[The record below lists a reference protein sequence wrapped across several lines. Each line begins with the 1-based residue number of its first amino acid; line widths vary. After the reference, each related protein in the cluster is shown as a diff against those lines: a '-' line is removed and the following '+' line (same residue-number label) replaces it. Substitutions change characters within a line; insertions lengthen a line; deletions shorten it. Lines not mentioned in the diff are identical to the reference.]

1 MRIIKGDDFLEKV
14 LTSGMLERLPLY
26 LNYLKLLPE
35 DSPKNISATSIAKA
49 LNMGEVNVRKDL
61 AAISGSGKP
70 KVGYIVTELID
81 EIETNLGYRD
91 KRGTIIVGAGRLG
104 RALLDYSG
112 FAEYGINI
120 LAAFDTDESVCGETP
135 GGKKIL
141 PLKDLEEFCEE
152 YKVQIGIITVPATNA
167 QKVCD
172 LMIECGISSIWNF
185 APTHLNVRR
194 NILVQNEN
202 MAASLAVLSS
212 HLKWK

>member
-1 MRIIKGDDFLEKV
+1 MDKI

-26 LNYLKLLPE
+26 LNYLKALPA
-35 DSPKNISATSIAKA
+35 DSPKNISATAISRA

-81 EIETNLGYRD
+81 EIETNLGYRE
-91 KRGTIIVGAGRLG
+91 KRGTVIVGAGRLG

-112 FAEYGINI
+112 FKEYGINI
-120 LAAFDTDESVCGETP
+120 LAAFDVDENVCGDTP
-135 GGKKIL
+135 GGKKIY
-141 PLKDLEEFCEE
+141 PLKSLEEFCEE
-152 YKVQIGIITVPATNA
+152 NKVQIGIITVPAVNA
-167 QKVCD
+167 QYVCD
-172 LMIECGISSIWNF
+172 LMIEYGISAIWNF

>member
-1 MRIIKGDDFLEKV
+1 MEKT

-26 LNYLKLLPE
+26 LNYLKALSK
-35 DSPKNISATSIAKA
+35 DSPKHISATAISRA

-61 AAISGSGKP
+61 AAVSGSGKP
-70 KVGYIVTELID
+70 KIGYVVSDLID
-81 EIETNLGYRD
+81 DIETNLGYRE
-91 KRGTIIVGAGRLG
+91 KRGTVIVGAGRLG
-104 RALLDYSG
+104 RALLDYGG
-112 FAEYGINI
+112 FNEYGINI
-120 LAAFDTDESVCGETP
+120 LAAFDTNEKVCGETSS
-135 GGKKIL
+135 GKKIYL
-141 PLKDLEEFCEE
+141 LKELEEFCEE
-152 YKVQIGIITVPATNA
+152 HKVQIGIITVPAEHA

-172 LMIECGISSIWNF
+172 LMVECGISAIWNF